1 MVNLPETLIGFAER
15 LIALSY
21 ARHQLSSTPE
31 PHEESMTA
39 ASEPIAGAST
49 ATVDRPDAVE
59 QRSFRFAW

>member
-1 MVNLPETLIGFAER
+1 
-15 LIALSY
+15 
-21 ARHQLSSTPE
+21 LSSTPE